1 MIMNRAEHLINAHL
15 PVLSRTDSAPAVL
28 HMMDEWRV
36 TELALVEDGM
46 FLGLISESAFLDLEL
61 FEGEIGSQAID
72 IKDVRVLPQ
81 AHVLDVLKNAS
92 ANQTSVVPV
101 VLDNGMYV
109 GSIPVENLIQR
120 LSNMLGAGT
129 DGGIIV
135 LQLAERDQSI
145 QQVARIVEEN
155 GAKILSLSVAP
166 TADNLVEMHVK
177 VNVQDLNPILQSLA
191 RFGYVVSDQF
201 QRDEFNYELKDRYDE
216 LMRYLNI

>member
-1 MIMNRAEHLINAHL
+1 MNRAEHLINPHL
-15 PVLSRTDSAPAVL
+15 PVLSNSDSAPAVL
-28 HMMDEWRV
+28 HLMDEWRV
-36 TELALVEDGM
+36 TELALVQDGM
-46 FLGLISESAFLDLEL
+46 FLGLISESSFLDLEL
-61 FEGEIGSQAID
+61 FEGEIGTQAID

-101 VLDNGMYV
+101 VLENGMYV

-120 LSNMLGAGT
+120 LSHLLGAAS

-135 LQLAERDQSI
+135 LQLGERDQSI

-166 TADNLVEMHVK
+166 AADNLIEMHVK

-201 QRDEFNYELKDRYDE
+201 QKDEFNHELKNRYDE

>member
-1 MIMNRAEHLINAHL
+1 MNRAEHLINPHL
-15 PVLSRTDSAPAVL
+15 PVLSSSDSAPAVL
-28 HMMDEWRV
+28 HLMDEWRV
-36 TELALVEDGM
+36 TELALVQDGM
-46 FLGLISESAFLDLEL
+46 FLGLISESSFLDLEL
-61 FEGEIGSQAID
+61 FEGEIGTQAIE

-101 VLDNGMYV
+101 VLENGMYV

-120 LSNMLGAGT
+120 LSHLLGAAT

-135 LQLAERDQSI
+135 LQLGERDQSI

-201 QRDEFNYELKDRYDE
+201 QKDEFNHELKDRYDE